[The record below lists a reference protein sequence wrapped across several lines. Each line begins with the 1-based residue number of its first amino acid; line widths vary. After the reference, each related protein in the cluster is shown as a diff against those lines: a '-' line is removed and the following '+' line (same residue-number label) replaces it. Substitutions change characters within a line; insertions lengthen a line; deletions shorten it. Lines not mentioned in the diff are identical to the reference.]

1 MSLKS
6 KYKEQSSIF
15 KCESERSWLDL
26 FYFSDTLDVEDMFG
40 VLLINNLIKYISL
53 NNMSFPC
60 EK

>member
-26 FYFSDTLDVEDMFG
+26 FYFPDTLDVEDMFG